1 MLLTPRSAAGESFEE
16 IGAGSFKAAMGGGAG
31 GGPGHDGGGGK
42 VVDISKVVAGVAGLA
57 FDWHPRIHHA
67 EVRRI

>member
-16 IGAGSFKAAMGGGAG
+16 IGTGFFKAAMGGGAG

-42 VVDISKVVAGVAGLA
+42 VVDISKVVVGLA

-67 EVRRI
+67 EVRRM